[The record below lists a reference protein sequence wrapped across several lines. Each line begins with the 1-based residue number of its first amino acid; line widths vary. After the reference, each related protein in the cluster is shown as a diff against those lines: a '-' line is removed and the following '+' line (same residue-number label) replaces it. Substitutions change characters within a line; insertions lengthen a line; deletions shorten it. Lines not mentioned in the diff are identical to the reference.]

1 MIKKLIA
8 LLIMVPVGI
17 VVITLAV
24 ANRQPVDVSLVAG
37 IEGQSVVLF
46 SPPLF
51 VLLFAMLIIGMVI
64 GSFATWLTQGK
75 HRKVARERK
84 VEVTKLGF
92 EAEKQKEKADKL
104 EKMVV
109 DAAAPKTESV
119 FPALASS

>member
-1 MIKKLIA
+1 MIKRLIA
-8 LLIMVPVGI
+8 LIFMVPIGI
-17 VVITLAV
+17 AVIVLAV
-24 ANRQPVDVSLVAG
+24 ANRQPVDVSLMSG

-51 VLLFAMLIIGMVI
+51 VLLFAILIVGMAI

-109 DAAAPKTESV
+109 DAADTKPKSV

>member
-1 MIKKLIA
+1 MIKRLIS
-8 LLIMVPVGI
+8 LLFLIPIGI

-75 HRKVARERK
+75 HRKLARDRK
-84 VEVTKLGF
+84 VEATKLEF
-92 EAEKQKEKADKL
+92 EAEKQKEKAEKL
-104 EKMVV
+104 EKIVV
-109 DAAAPKTESV
+109 DAAAPKSGSV

>member
-1 MIKKLIA
+1 MIKRLIS
-8 LLIMVPVGI
+8 LLFLIPIGI

-75 HRKVARERK
+75 HRKIARERK

-92 EAEKQKEKADKL
+92 EAEKQKEKAEKL
-104 EKMVV
+104 EKIVV
-109 DAAAPKTESV
+109 DAAAPKSGSV